1 MTHHLAKQMLASV
14 LAGVLAL
21 GSFSLPAYA
30 VDSNS
35 GTADA
40 GQTIAGAEETVK
52 VSSDFQDGREINFN
66 ENWKFYLGTS
76 STAQN
81 PSFDD

>member
-35 GTADA
+35 GTTDA

-66 ENWKFYLGTS
+66 ENWKFYLNFQYRTES
-76 STAQN
+76 KL
-81 PSFDD
+81 